1 MQEETKEKILKVTEV
16 VKTVVHYGF
25 IPFVIYLGMFFFGRR
40 CIWPLVD
47 VDGSF

>member
-25 IPFVIYLGMFFFGRR
+25 IPFVIYLGMFFVFGRQMH
-40 CIWPLVD
+40 LV
-47 VDGSF
+47 VS

>member
-25 IPFVIYLGMFFFGRR
+25 IPFVIYLGMFFVFARQML
-40 CIWPLVD
+40 LV
-47 VDGSF
+47 VS

>member
-25 IPFVIYLGMFFFGRR
+25 IPFVIYLGFTRSDPKPSLIR
-40 CIWPLVD
+40 LILPLA
-47 VDGSF
+47 